1 MSDLELTPN
10 CAYNS
15 LSTVI
20 LRLVS
25 KINLNASNNNRCNLC
40 LIWKQPSLF
49 FFIKN
54 EPSEQTNPTIQSL
67 KKDKFAYSKALD
79 GSVCV
84 TGATG
89 GNFEYFFISLLKI

>member
-1 MSDLELTPN
+1 MSDIELTLN

-25 KINLNASNNNRCNLC
+25 KTNLNASNNSKCSLC

-54 EPSEQTNPTIQSL
+54 DPSEQANPTIQLL
-67 KKDKFAYSKALD
+67 KKDKFAYSKALV
-79 GSVCV
+79 GSFCV
-84 TGATG
+84 TGATE
-89 GNFEYFFISLLKI
+89 GNSE